1 MTETN
6 SQPKAMFQ
14 PGQTVYLPDG
24 REAIYIGFVG
34 SGSHAIRPIYVRDP
48 DSYEHC
54 DDGDHSEDIVGS
66 VTLSLEVYANPVFPK
81 VARQYQDLVKLN
93 ADLRSKAQDLRS
105 EISSLEL
112 NKKETIKRAGDYPC
126 IQHTLDFIEGRF
138 THAVVIEWNGPQIVT
153 LNEALTYLEGKREK
167 GMKMLGLFGTEKY
180 RLGIPPYGLKDRKME
195 WKVNQYS
202 DGSGSWSSVIP
213 CYNEQ
218 EAHEKVQ
225 EIVNQNIDAWRN
237 GEKPEI
243 KTDVE
248 KTKSQYP
255 WVELPE
261 DWVTHRK
268 KKAEGEI
275 KQKIDQLQAQIDKYR
290 SELQE

>member
-6 SQPKAMFQ
+6 SQPQATFQ
-14 PGQTVYLPDG
+14 PGQTVYLSHG
-24 REAIYIGFVG
+24 REAIYIGSVG

-54 DDGDHSEDIVGS
+54 DDGDHDEDIVGP
-66 VTLSLEVYANPVFPK
+66 VALSHEVYANPVFPK
-81 VARQYQDLVKLN
+81 VAQQYQVLVKLN
-93 ADLRSKAQDLRS
+93 ADLRSKAHDLQS

-112 NKKETIKRAGDYPC
+112 NKKEIIKRAGDYPC
-126 IQHTLDFIEGRF
+126 IQHALDFIEGRF
-138 THAVVIEWNGPQIVT
+138 THAVVIEWSGPQIVT
-153 LNEALTYLEGKREK
+153 LNEALTYLEDKREE
-167 GMKMLGLFGTEKY
+167 GMKMLGLFGIK
-180 RLGIPPYGLKDRKME
+180 KDRYGTYKKMK
-195 WKVNQYS
+195 WKVNRYS

-213 CYNEQ
+213 CYSEQ

-225 EIVNQNIDAWRN
+225 EIVNQNIDAWRS
-237 GEKPEI
+237 GGDPEI

-275 KQKIDQLQAQIDKYR
+275 KHKIDQLQAQIDKYR

>member
-6 SQPKAMFQ
+6 SQPQAMFQ
-14 PGQTVYLPDG
+14 PGQTVYLSDG
-24 REAIYIGFVG
+24 REAIYIGLVG

-54 DDGDHSEDIVGS
+54 DDGDHDEDIVGS
-66 VTLSLEVYANPVFPK
+66 VVLSHEVYANPVFPK
-81 VARQYQDLVKLN
+81 VAQQYQDLVKLN

-112 NKKETIKRAGDYPC
+112 NKKEVIKRAGDYPC

-153 LNEALTYLEGKREK
+153 LNKALTYLEDKREG
-167 GMKMLGLFGTEKY
+167 GMKMLGLFGTKKD
-180 RLGIPPYGLKDRKME
+180 GYGTYKKME
-195 WKVNQYS
+195 WKVNRYY
-202 DGSGSWSSVIP
+202 DGSGPWSSVTP
-213 CYNEQ
+213 CYSEQ

-225 EIVNQNIDAWRN
+225 EIVNQNIDAWRSGGN
-237 GEKPEI
+237 PEI
-243 KTDVE
+243 KIDVK

-261 DWVTHRK
+261 DWVTHSK
-268 KKAEGEI
+268 EKAEGEI

>member
-6 SQPKAMFQ
+6 SQPQATFQ
-14 PGQTVYLPDG
+14 PGQTVYLSDG
-24 REAIYIGFVG
+24 REAIYIGSVG

-54 DDGDHSEDIVGS
+54 DDGDHDEDIVGP
-66 VTLSLEVYANPVFPK
+66 VALSHEVYANPVFPK
-81 VARQYQDLVKLN
+81 VAQQYLDLMKLN
-93 ADLRSKAQDLRS
+93 ADLRSKVQDLQS

-112 NKKETIKRAGDYPC
+112 NKKEIIKRAGDYPC

-138 THAVVIEWNGPQIVT
+138 THAVVIEWSGPQIVT
-153 LNEALTYLEGKREK
+153 LNEALTYLEDKREG
-167 GMKMLGLFGTEKY
+167 GMKMLGLFGIKKD
-180 RLGIPPYGLKDRKME
+180 GPFPYKKMK
-195 WKVNQYS
+195 WKVNRYS

-213 CYNEQ
+213 CYSEQ

-225 EIVNQNIDAWRN
+225 EIVNQNIDAWRSGGN
-237 GEKPEI
+237 PEI
-243 KTDVE
+243 KIDVE
-248 KTKSQYP
+248 KIKSQYP

-275 KQKIDQLQAQIDKYR
+275 KHKIDQLQAQIDKYR